1 MKKKTFLFFAIDVRL
16 KRQSTSAA
24 IFGGLTLSSGWPFFS
39 VIDLVHNSYKQSHQL
54 NPWSN
59 KLQWIALNEIAHP
72 CLDLVL
78 LCVNAGVKF
87 GKDLL
92 MVAKKNV
99 WHQFTPSP
107 FNPPPYPSS
116 LTCTSLAMMFMIPPT
131 PSCTGFLY
139 CTYLCCHLVYSPQ
152 AALDWFAMKR
162 FYDDSLGGVTQ
173 PSQRR
178 SVIYKQIVNTYVC
191 DYKIF
196 LLLII
201 SV

>member
-16 KRQSTSAA
+16 KRQSISAA

-54 NPWSN
+54 NPWGN

-72 CLDLVL
+72 CLDLVW

-139 CTYLCCHLVYSPQ
+139 CTLTCAVI
-152 AALDWFAMKR
+152 WFIVLRLLSTGLLWRDSMTTVWEGLLNHHKEGSWFINKLSAPTCVITKS
-162 FYDDSLGGVTQ
+162 FY
-173 PSQRR
+173 
-178 SVIYKQIVNTYVC
+178 C
-191 DYKIF
+191 
-196 LLLII
+196 
-201 SV
+201 